1 MRVAGG
7 GPQAPMP
14 QQFLTDA
21 QRDPPFPEMS
31 RLGVSQGRD
40 GGLLGDAALAHH
52 RFERLLEGGGGHRHR
67 PVLSGEQPEARPRV
81 LPVRASQ
88 LQGPVSQW
96 SRAVLPPVALT
107 DPDQHALG
115 GDIRDLELCPV
126 PEAEPTRVDH
136 PQTHPRVRALDQ
148 G

>member
-14 QQFLTDA
+14 QQCLHDSPRPPPCHERGRLSVA
-21 QRDPPFPEMS
+21 QGM
-31 RLGVSQGRD
+31 D

-52 RFERLLEGGGGHRHR
+52 RFDRLLEGGGGHRHR
-67 PVLSGEQPEARPRV
+67 PVLSGAQPEARPRV
-81 LPVRASQ
+81 LTVRASQ

-115 GDIRDLELCPV
+115 GDIRDLELCPF